1 MINQERELK
10 ALNSPVNNKNS
21 QQYFKPLLNHTATR
35 KTVKLKRKQ
44 GEKMNPLENTA
55 EPSCRFSIQ
64 SIT

>member
-1 MINQERELK
+1 MIYQERKLK
-10 ALNSPVNNKNS
+10 ALNSPGNNKNS
-21 QQYFKPLLNHTATR
+21 QQYFRSFLNHTATR

-44 GEKMNPLENTA
+44 KTNPLENTT